1 MSRMNRRQ
9 FLNQSAGAATVA
21 AGLSALNHARAAA
34 RPNER
39 VNIAVMGV
47 NGRGKQLAIEFAELP
62 EAHVVA
68 VCDVDDAVIGPV
80 VKGVE
85 DKQGNSSPRVEKDV
99 RKLLDDKSIDALV
112 IAAPNHWHS
121 LAMIWACQAG
131 KDVYVEKPV
140 SHNVFEGRRMVE
152 AATKYG
158 RIVQVGTQRPSA
170 PHWLDA
176 HENVRSGKLG

>member
-47 NGRGKQLAIEFAELP
+47 NGRGKQLAIELAGLQ

-68 VCDVDDAVIGPV
+68 VCDVDAAVIGPV
-80 VKGVE
+80 RRGVE
-85 DKQGNSSPRVEKDV
+85 ERQVRSPPRAGRDEG
-99 RKLLDDKSIDALV
+99 KLL
-112 IAAPNHWHS
+112 
-121 LAMIWACQAG
+121 
-131 KDVYVEKPV
+131 
-140 SHNVFEGRRMVE
+140 
-152 AATKYG
+152 
-158 RIVQVGTQRPSA
+158 
-170 PHWLDA
+170 
-176 HENVRSGKLG
+176 